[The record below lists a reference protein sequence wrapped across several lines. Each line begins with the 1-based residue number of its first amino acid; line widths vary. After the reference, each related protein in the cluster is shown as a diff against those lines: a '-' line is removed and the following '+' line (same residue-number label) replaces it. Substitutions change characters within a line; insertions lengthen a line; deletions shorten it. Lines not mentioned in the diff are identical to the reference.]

1 MYGNIKYWVWLSSL
15 VGIPLGKRLKLLEYF
30 QDPALLWEAN
40 EAQLRTLGF
49 CTQKIIKWL
58 LDKDARND
66 VDKLMERIY
75 QCDADIIALNDSA
88 YPIALKY
95 IHDPPIVLYSRGKL
109 EQDAICVAVVGSRRA
124 SAYGL
129 DMAKRISRELA
140 IYSVTI
146 VSGMARGVDSKA
158 HYGALEG
165 KGKTIAVLGC
175 GVDIAYPP
183 ENRDLMKKII
193 ESGAVISEYLPGTQP
208 LPYHFPA
215 RNRIISGL
223 SRGVVIVEA
232 GEKSGSLI
240 TTDFALE
247 QGREVF
253 AIPGNINSANSVG
266 TNKLIKDG
274 AKVITN
280 TGDILDEL
288 KINHDLDYSFRIN
301 NRIREMKLSGNEKT
315 IAERLLNGPVHI
327 DAIARDC
334 AISTQLVSSV
344 LIMLELSGF
353 VEQLPGKYFKLL
365 E

>member
-1 MYGNIKYWVWLSSL
+1 MYGNVKYWVWLSSL
-15 VGIPLGKRLKLLEYF
+15 VAIPLGKRLKLLEYF
-30 QDPALLWEAN
+30 EEPALLWEAD
-40 EAQLRTLGF
+40 EAQLRRLNF
-49 CTQKIIKWL
+49 CTNKMINYIM
-58 LDKDARND
+58 DKNARKETG
-66 VDKLMERIY
+66 KLMDQIY
-75 QCDADIIALNDSA
+75 KCDADIITLNDKS
-88 YPIALKY
+88 YPQALKY
-95 IHDPPIVLYSRGKL
+95 IHDPPLVLYSRGTL

-129 DMAKRISRELA
+129 DMARRISRELA
-140 IYSVTI
+140 MSAITV
-146 VSGMARGVDSKA
+146 VSGMARGIDSKA

-175 GVDIAYPP
+175 GVDIVYPS
-183 ENRDLMKKII
+183 ENRDLMKKIT

-208 LPYHFPA
+208 LPYNFPA

-223 SRGVVIVEA
+223 SRGVVVVEA
-232 GEKSGSLI
+232 GERSGSLI

-266 TNKLIKDG
+266 TNRLIRDG

-288 KINHDLDYSFRIN
+288 KINYDLDFNFRIDN
-301 NRIREMKLSGNEKT
+301 KILKMRLNEKEKT
-315 IAERLLNGPVHI
+315 IAQRLLNGPAHI
-327 DAIARDC
+327 DAIAIDC
-334 AISTQLVSSV
+334 GISTQLVSSV

-353 VEQLPGKYFKLL
+353 VEQLPGKYFKLV